1 MERRP
6 GALRGLSSS
15 SSSRRRR
22 RRRRTPRRR
31 LRSLES
37 EARGWGWGGEG
48 EDIGCAAC
56 EGAHLKPTDFRAIP
70 ASRSP
75 ASPPIASAAR
85 GPTFRVADRWGP
97 NQHATYHAFRCPAR
111 LNQRLSLLH
120 PKLHCSSGYH
130 STVTRERSTATSAA
144 VGYVTRGL
152 TSLSLSLCL
161 SPAAAGEEGRPD
173 GSRLSQG
180 RSCSIHRPI
189 RGA

>member
-1 MERRP
+1 MPLQSTSGFELPATCTTQYLSLPSSSCRLCRRRRRPCPCHGRRPWGPLRLKLQTQQPQMERRP

-120 PKLHCSSGYH
+120 PKYSKKTL
-130 STVTRERSTATSAA
+130 AW
-144 VGYVTRGL
+144 
-152 TSLSLSLCL
+152 
-161 SPAAAGEEGRPD
+161 
-173 GSRLSQG
+173 
-180 RSCSIHRPI
+180 
-189 RGA
+189 